1 MLAHL
6 GLATIGPGGFSIVTN
21 RWQRWFVRVKLEN
34 LSGAVMK
41 ILPSCKIW
49 RNLIADVEWW
59 WAGGCR
65 GWDLV
70 CITPVLFD
78 TGKQWKQVQTED
90 FQFRKLQGS
99 NKRGRVK
106 DISGGLNN

>member
-1 MLAHL
+1 M
-6 GLATIGPGGFSIVTN
+6 VTMD
-21 RWQRWFVRVKLEN
+21 RLRVKLEN
-34 LSGAVMK
+34 LSGTVMK
-41 ILPSCKIW
+41 ILPACKISG
-49 RNLIADVEWW
+49 NLIADVEWW
-59 WAGGCR
+59 VGGCR

-106 DISGGLNN
+106 DISRGWNN